1 MRYKIN
7 EGKIIRFF
15 MNISD
20 ALILDVLRCALNLT
34 PECVTSDT
42 SAIMTR
48 YGECL
53 DGHLTDEEKI
63 WSENIVTA
71 WTNFAI
77 DG

>member
-1 MRYKIN
+1 
-7 EGKIIRFF
+7 
-15 MNISD
+15 MNISG
-20 ALILDVLRCALNLT
+20 ALIQDVLRCTLNLT
-34 PECVTSDT
+34 PECITSVT
-42 SAIMTR
+42 SAIMTK

>member
-1 MRYKIN
+1 
-7 EGKIIRFF
+7 
-15 MNISD
+15 MNISG
-20 ALILDVLRCALNLT
+20 ALIQDVLRCTLNLT
-34 PECVTSDT
+34 PECITSDT
-42 SAIMTR
+42 SAIMSK

-53 DGHLTDEEKI
+53 DGHLTDEVKI

>member
-1 MRYKIN
+1 
-7 EGKIIRFF
+7 
-15 MNISD
+15 MNILG
-20 ALILDVLRCALNLT
+20 ALIQDVTRCTLNLNLT
-34 PECVTSDT
+34 PECITSDT
-42 SAIMTR
+42 SAIMTK

-77 DG
+77 KG

>member
-1 MRYKIN
+1 
-7 EGKIIRFF
+7 
-15 MNISD
+15 MNISG
-20 ALILDVLRCALNLT
+20 ALIQDVTRCTLNLNLT
-34 PECVTSDT
+34 PECITSDT
-42 SAIMTR
+42 SAIMTK

-53 DGHLTDEEKI
+53 DGHLTNEEKI